1 MNNISVLIGRFE
13 HEKHVTLSNIAA
25 EITETDAA
33 AAADDDDN
41 EMWRDTSMNLCS
53 SVQLRRASVEM

>member
-41 EMWRDTSMNLCS
+41 EM
-53 SVQLRRASVEM
+53 